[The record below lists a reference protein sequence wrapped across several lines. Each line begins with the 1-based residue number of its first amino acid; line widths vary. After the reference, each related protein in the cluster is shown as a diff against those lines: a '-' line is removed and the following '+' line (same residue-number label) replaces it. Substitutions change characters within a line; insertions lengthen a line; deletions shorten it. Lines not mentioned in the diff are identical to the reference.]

1 MKNDFLCPNCRGYLS
16 VGDRIVFTIKKKGW
30 SGGIL
35 LLSPLLGDYSYE
47 NHSSYKIDPGEK
59 FEFHCPICDFDF
71 SVKGTDNLARIIM
84 MDEAKKEFT
93 VVFSKR
99 EGERCTY
106 KISDIKIE
114 EEYGEHAPRN
124 LDLLS
129 TSFFK

>member
-84 MDEAKKEFT
+84 MDEAKTAE
-93 VVFSKR
+93 SR
-99 EGERCTY
+99 WIMRM
-106 KISDIKIE
+106 DITGDGVIDV
-114 EEYGEHAPRN
+114 
-124 LDLLS
+124 LDLIHVRNHLG
-129 TSFFK
+129 TKAGE